1 MKTYNVKR
9 RKSCKTY
16 QIDSHNKTILMKK
29 IDDKNLLATLKK
41 FINLKYENLK
51 LKKKNSIFK
60 IFKKNYQM

>member
-1 MKTYNVKR
+1 
-9 RKSCKTY
+9 
-16 QIDSHNKTILMKK
+16 MKK